1 MAFFNLT
8 QLGVQDPIKACV
20 KDEPS
25 MSSSEGKMR
34 TSQSAPSI
42 SSLAASGEKPKY
54 VSEARGSYVKYTERL
69 TKHQRPELNPNE
81 IYSKPITS
89 SQDYGW
95 WKQVGAPESL
105 PWTKVQHH
113 SRVNSEMT
121 RFVDEM
127 TMTNKHF
134 TLF

>member
-8 QLGVQDPIKACV
+8 KLGVQDPISASLKENPT
-20 KDEPS
+20 KE
-25 MSSSEGKMR
+25 KLMR
-34 TSQSAPSI
+34 TEEQSSKKQQEESCSSPINKQSNKSDSQ
-42 SSLAASGEKPKY
+42 
-54 VSEARGSYVKYTERL
+54 GSYVKYTERL
-69 TKHQRPELNPNE
+69 TKHQRSSYDPNE
-81 IYSKPITS
+81 LYSKPVTS

-95 WKQVGAPESL
+95 WKNDGAPQSL
-105 PWTKVQHH
+105 PWTSVQRC

-127 TMTNKHF
+127 TLTNKHF